1 MYLPTCYASLLERGA
16 RISGVDAI
24 EFLRKAGKKGGQARA
39 KKMTAEQRKK
49 SARDA
54 AQARWAKQKKEPK

>member
-1 MYLPTCYASLLERGA
+1 
-16 RISGVDAI
+16 VDAI